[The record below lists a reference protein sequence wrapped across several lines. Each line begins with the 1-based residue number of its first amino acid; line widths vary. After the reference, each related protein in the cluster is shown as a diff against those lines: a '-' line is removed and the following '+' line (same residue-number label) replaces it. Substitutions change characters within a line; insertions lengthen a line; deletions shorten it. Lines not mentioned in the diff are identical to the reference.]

1 MTNRSLLLGRSKP
14 SEKLTREEIAALDKV
29 PVPPAPAAKPTG
41 KKGGGLQ
48 RTVLWFSRH
57 CLRSKGP

>member
-29 PVPPAPAAKPTG
+29 PVPPAPGAKPTG

-57 CLRSKGP
+57 YLRSKGP

>member
-14 SEKLTREEIAALDKV
+14 SEKLTREEIAALDQV
-29 PVPPAPAAKPTG
+29 PAPPAPAAKPTG
-41 KKGGGLQ
+41 KKGGGQQ

-57 CLRSKGP
+57 YLRSKGP